1 MQTIWA
7 STPAGFLMF
16 LAAHNSSGGRTTVW
30 TSNPASR
37 LTKKDLLKSASELV
51 LSVHPAW
58 ARLNTGGVSAT
69 VWSMSTQQPLDAVI
83 VGAGFGGI
91 GSAIQLKKLGYQNL
105 AILDRHDDLGGVWH
119 VNRYP
124 GLAVDLPSPTYSF
137 WFEPNPSWSRMY
149 APGPEIKRYAES
161 VAAKYDVR
169 RHMRF
174 NSKVESAR
182 WDEDDKVWQV
192 AIADGSTVTA
202 RFLITAT
209 GFLSQPCT
217 PDIPGLADFGGK
229 IIHSADWDDS
239 YDLDGRRIAII
250 GTGATAVQLI
260 PELAKKAADLTV
272 YQRTPIHVVPKQDFA
287 IPKFVQHMFAR
298 VPVTQR
304 LFRWFTDMQCTLVF
318 LPAVKYRLLRPLV
331 SSTAKISSLQRFF
344 AIRDK
349 ELRKKLSPDYD
360 FGCKR
365 PTYSNEY
372 YQTLSKPHVRLETLG
387 IERIETNAIV
397 SADGTKTEIDTLVLA
412 TGFDIWE
419 SNFPAI
425 EIIGRDGRNLG
436 KWWRSNGFQA
446 YQGMSVPQFPNY
458 LGMAAGPFANSGL
471 SFFNMIEYQTRHMDR
486 LFGELHRHNATSF
499 EVTDEANAHFCDRMD
514 KLQRNTL
521 LHLGNCAG
529 SRSYYFGPNGE
540 TVLRPTTTR
549 RVLAEQATF
558 PLNDYSFS

>member
-1 MQTIWA
+1 M
-7 STPAGFLMF
+7 
-16 LAAHNSSGGRTTVW
+16 
-30 TSNPASR
+30 
-37 LTKKDLLKSASELV
+37 
-51 LSVHPAW
+51 
-58 ARLNTGGVSAT
+58 LNVDAVSAT
-69 VWSMSTQQPLDAVI
+69 VCVMIAQQPLDAVI

-91 GSAIQLKKLGYQNL
+91 GSAIQLKKLGYENI
-105 AILDRHDDLGGVWH
+105 AILDREDDLGGVWH

-149 APGPEIKRYAES
+149 APGPEIKQYAEF
-161 VAAKYDVR
+161 VADKYDVR

-174 NSKVESAR
+174 KTNVESAR

-192 AIADGSTVTA
+192 AIANGDTVTA

-209 GFLSQPCT
+209 GFLSQACT
-217 PDIPGLADFGGK
+217 PDIPGISEFNGK
-229 IIHSADWDDS
+229 IIHTTEWDDS

-260 PELAKKAADLTV
+260 PELAKKAANLTV

-287 IPKFVQHMFAR
+287 IPKAVQRMFAR
-298 VPVTQR
+298 VPLTQR
-304 LFRWFTDMQCTLVF
+304 IFRWFTDMQCTLVF
-318 LPAVKYRLLRPLV
+318 LPAVKYRLLRPLA
-331 SSTAKISSLQRFF
+331 SSTAKLSSLQRFF

-349 ELRKKLSPDYD
+349 ELRRKLSPDYD

-372 YQTLSKPHVRLETLG
+372 YQTLSKPHVHLETSG
-387 IERIETNAIV
+387 IERIEADGVVT
-397 SADGTKTEIDTLVLA
+397 ADGTKAEIDTLVLA

-425 EIIGRDGRNLG
+425 EIIGRGGRNLG

-458 LGMAAGPFANSGL
+458 LGLAAGPFANSGL

-486 LFGELHRHNATSF
+486 LFGELRRRNATSF
-499 EVTDEANAHFCDRMD
+499 EVTEDANDRFRDRMD
-514 KLQRNTL
+514 ALQRNTL
-521 LHLGNCAG
+521 LHLGNCSS

-549 RVLAEQATF
+549 TVLAEQATF
-558 PLNDYSFS
+558 PLNDYAFC